1 MEDLYQIILKPLVT
15 EKSTELRESSNKYS
29 FVVDINATKVEI
41 RQAAEKLLDLKG
53 KILNVSTMRVRGK
66 PKGKL
71 FRHQGGRR
79 PHWKKAIITV
89 QEGTD
94 VQIFDAI

>member
-1 MEDLYQIILKPLVT
+1 MKDLYQILLKPLVT
-15 EKSTELRESSNKYS
+15 EKSTDLRESANKFC
-29 FVVDINATKVEI
+29 FVVDIKATKAEI
-41 RQAAEKLLDLKG
+41 RQAAEELLDLKG

-71 FRHQGGRR
+71 FQHRRGRR

-89 QEGTD
+89 EPGTD
-94 VQIFDAI
+94 VQIFESI